1 VNRRIVPD
9 RTIVGLIEGSDPQL
23 KNEVVIVSAHHDH
36 QGADGDQIFNGAD
49 DNVSGTAA
57 VIDIAEAYVLA
68 AQEGMRPKRSILFA
82 VFGSEE
88 RGPLLGS
95 WAYTERPLRPLDK
108 TAAVLNMDMIGRN
121 MEVPIGGGARFAGL
135 TVQSAES
142 NANSVNIIGHSR
154 HPALKAAVEQANQ
167 AYGLTLKMD
176 LDNNSSNLLRR
187 SDQWPFLQRGV
198 PAVWFHTGL
207 HPDYHT
213 VNDRPERINYDK
225 MEKIARLVHQVSWNL
240 ANAAQAPPHTSAA
253 TR

>member
-1 VNRRIVPD
+1 MRRPSRCQAREISLTVDVNRHIVPD

-68 AQEGMRPKRSILFA
+68 AQAGVRPKRSILFA

-108 TAAVLNMDMIGRN
+108 TVAVLNMDMIGRN

-154 HPALKAAVEQANQ
+154 HPALKSGGGAGESGVRADAEDGPRQQRVEPAAPQRSVAVP
-167 AYGLTLKMD
+167 AA
-176 LDNNSSNLLRR
+176 RR
-187 SDQWPFLQRGV
+187 ARGV
-198 PAVWFHTGL
+198 V
-207 HPDYHT
+207 
-213 VNDRPERINYDK
+213 
-225 MEKIARLVHQVSWNL
+225 
-240 ANAAQAPPHTSAA
+240 PHRAC
-253 TR
+253 TRTITP